1 MTAVMT
7 LEKSFVIEDRNKY
20 INRIDILST
29 IKPVTSLLP
38 DGENMTIKAAAKY
51 YEVDRGVIERLLTKF
66 KEEFEQDGVRTISKR
81 DNEFELYLP
90 ALAVGQ
96 HTLKLVSRRALLR
109 LGMLLKDSKV
119 AEDVRHYLVRLDV
132 LIESEKPTKE
142 RRQRNR
148 NHSKFYM
155 EHKGLAVDNTVYTH
169 AEEEIHSNSNQ
180 LINDLVQQLEQFKV
194 NTGMVNDMTLRIK
207 ELEHELKLK
216 SILLDEQ
223 MKINET
229 HKKAMNKLKKDNKEM
244 KSDLNAIQKIAF
256 KNFLV
261 KNQVERSTLEIQD
274 NGKSFVIDSKSG
286 LVSIY

>member
-1 MTAVMT
+1 MSTVMT

-29 IKPVTSLLP
+29 IKPVNSLLP

-66 KEEFEQDGVRTISKR
+66 KEEFEQDGVRTITKR
-81 DNEFELYLP
+81 NSEFELYLP
-90 ALAVGQ
+90 ALATGQ
-96 HTLKLVSRRALLR
+96 HALKLVSRRALLR
-109 LGMLLKDSKV
+109 LGMLLKDSNV
-119 AEDVRHYLVRLDV
+119 AEKVRDYLVRLDV

-148 NHSKFYM
+148 NHSEFYLQQ
-155 EHKGLAVDNTVYTH
+155 KGLSADSTVCTH

-216 SILLDEQ
+216 TILVEDQQNVIDSQKRAL
-223 MKINET
+223 
-229 HKKAMNKLKKDNKEM
+229 NKLKKENKDV
-244 KSDLNAIQKIAF
+244 KSDLKSIRKIVFKDMIDENGEKPIQTESKTF
-256 KNFLV
+256 KRDA
-261 KNQVERSTLEIQD
+261 Q
-274 NGKSFVIDSKSG
+274 SG
-286 LVSIY
+286 LIC